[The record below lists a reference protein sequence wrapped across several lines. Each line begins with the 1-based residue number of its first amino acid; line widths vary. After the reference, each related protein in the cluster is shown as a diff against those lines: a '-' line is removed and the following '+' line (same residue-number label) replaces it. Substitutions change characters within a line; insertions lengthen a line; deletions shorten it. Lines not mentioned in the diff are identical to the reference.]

1 LFQKGR
7 VEEALQEFRKALE
20 LKPDYTTCYYNLGVV
35 LENQHR
41 TEEAAESFRQALR
54 LDPFHGQAQQRLT
67 LLLEEAGP

>member
-1 LFQKGR
+1 LFQKKR

-35 LENQHR
+35 LEDQNR

-54 LDPFHGQAQQRLT
+54 LDPEHLQAKQRLA
-67 LLLEEAGP
+67 LIGGSE